1 MHACISM
8 VIIHLNG
15 KLGRFD
21 IFGAGNGEKERERER
36 EKLGLGQTFEY
47 CYCMT

>member
-21 IFGAGNGEKERERER
+21 IFGAGNGEIERER